1 MRKSVTLEC
10 SAINVN
16 KSITR
21 LDYQWQK
28 EFVDI
33 SGASKNTYE
42 TLEPGSYRCKITN
55 GYRTV
60 YTQDA
65 IVALE
70 PIWVTDII
78 INTQSITN
86 SGKIQYTINPEE
98 ADDKT
103 ITFDTKITPDYTID
117 AAGNVTINADGC
129 NFEVVARSQFGKDYS
144 EVIGRKTITGYNR
157 VAVKSI
163 TITTTTI
170 QDTGQIQT
178 SVSPE
183 NASITKKEFEL
194 LSGSE
199 YVVMDNTGYVS
210 EVKSPGTFSVRV
222 SGFDKS
228 GNVVI
233 NTKSIAA
240 TNEFVKITGVSITTD
255 TVSEGSTI
263 TYKTIPTSVPANLKS
278 VKIEL
283 YNQGNSDYV
292 NVNIDSNG
300 KVTGITE
307 DMNGKK
313 FKAKITVVDKYDNAV
328 SNTKEITC
336 KFIVVNV
343 WIEPDTITNTGY
355 LTAFYEPIDSI
366 ILTDTGVKV
375 ITNANYVNVDGDKKL
390 PQLSYIKSGNGVI
403 GVSKVDVVESGVI
416 TCSGGV
422 SMFVHDKGRLL
433 KSYTNTITLKK
444 TPVTIPVTSITV
456 PSQTITDE
464 GVVNYTISPSNATNK
479 NVKFSFKSST
489 SNATIDPSTGK
500 ITVTNDD
507 SVVVVVTAQDGS
519 GVKGEGT
526 ITLKKTP
533 VTPTGDYF
541 IAKTARGNKTGRGSW
556 DNATDDIN
564 TDEFIYDNGT
574 IKLGNTYIE
583 TDKVCDVGRRIII
596 ITNNVSIIGG
606 CEVGTFA
613 PKSDIDKSGFYNIS
627 SDDHDGISI
636 NFVSAIIT
644 NCDFYNISSG
654 YRNGV
659 NILASSAIIT
669 NCDFYNISS
678 SNNDDGSN
686 GVEFFGSASAT
697 ITNCNFYN
705 INGNSDGIDFGRAS
719 ATITNCNFYNISSNN
734 HAGINFG
741 RAFTTIEN
749 CTFSAIESNNSTR
762 YTSYSDLIKILPPET
777 GCKFLPEG
785 EAQSIYFSND
795 CVING
800 KKVGDLLNTPTNPTI
815 TITPDSLTDSG
826 TIAYTITPETSC
838 QFAII
843 DGTFDAVAIGTAGD
857 VNVDGNIMWFVG
869 AKTIDIVSV
878 KYNSNLVV
886 RVSCMDGSGY
896 YVDKTIP
903 IHKTEE
909 QPLII
914 TTPILSSEQD
924 TQTSQIATNKSNAK
938 FVKSWFIS
946 DMMFNEVAQ
955 PTGVIN
961 AYIVR
966 VDESGLLTY
975 KTYLSDRIPGST
987 MVSIQQMIDN
997 TTATSPINSF
1007 VEGYTYCGAIGLNEE
1022 CTALS
1027 VTYATLQATITAYT
1041 TTLTSTAI
1049 YDKSD
1054 YVS

>member
-117 AAGNVTINADGC
+117 AAGNVTINADRC

-144 EVIGRKTITGYNR
+144 EVIGRKTIIGYNR

-183 NASITKKEFEL
+183 NASIIKKEFEL

-228 GNVVI
+228 GNVVT

-240 TNEFVKITGVSITTD
+240 TNEFVKITGVSITTN

-375 ITNANYVNVDGDKKL
+375 ITNANYVNVDEDKKL
-390 PQLSYIKSGNGVI
+390 PQLSYIKSGNGI
-403 GVSKVDVVESGVI
+403 ISVSKVDVVESGVI

-444 TPVTIPVTSITV
+444 
-456 PSQTITDE
+456 
-464 GVVNYTISPSNATNK
+464 A
-479 NVKFSFKSST
+479 
-489 SNATIDPSTGK
+489 
-500 ITVTNDD
+500 
-507 SVVVVVTAQDGS
+507 
-519 GVKGEGT
+519 
-526 ITLKKTP
+526 L

-541 IAKTARGNKTGRGSW
+541 IAKTAKGNKTGRGSW
-556 DNATDDIN
+556 DNATDDIK
-564 TDEFIYDNGT
+564 TFDYSGDGKIR
-574 IKLGNTYIE
+574 LGDTYIE
-583 TDKVCDVGRRIII
+583 TGKKCDFANKAYFLQVSSLTGGCKFGSFVPNSSDKSS
-596 ITNNVSIIGG
+596 ITNITNIVPYSVSLYSESKFVTITN
-606 CEVGTFA
+606 C
-613 PKSDIDKSGFYNIS
+613 DFYNIVNNNNTDNYSCGVIS
-627 SDDHDGISI
+627 SGGLVT
-636 NFVSAIIT
+636 NIIT
-644 NCDFYNISSG
+644 NCDFYNISVIIPNATVRGAYGVTISSKLTATNCNFHDIYMENIDG
-654 YRNGV
+654 YNRTIRGFDINSTFGNV
-659 NILASSAIIT
+659 RFSNCEFYNISNIVADSNNNKEYASMYGFSSHASNVT
-669 NCDFYNISS
+669 FDACDFYNI
-678 SNNDDGSN
+678 N
-686 GVEFFGSASAT
+686 GYNKYGIYMTAT
-697 ITNCNFYN
+697 
-705 INGNSDGIDFGRAS
+705 
-719 ATITNCNFYNISSNN
+719 
-734 HAGINFG
+734 
-741 RAFTTIEN
+741 FTTITN
-749 CTFSAIESNNSTR
+749 CTFSAIESNDSRN
-762 YTSYSDLIKILPPET
+762 YTPYSDLIKILPPET

-785 EAQSIYFSND
+785 KAQSIYFDNE

-800 KKVGDLLNTPTNPTI
+800 KKVSDL
-815 TITPDSLTDSG
+815 
-826 TIAYTITPETSC
+826 
-838 QFAII
+838 F
-843 DGTFDAVAIGTAGD
+843 
-857 VNVDGNIMWFVG
+857 
-869 AKTIDIVSV
+869 K
-878 KYNSNLVV
+878 
-886 RVSCMDGSGY
+886 
-896 YVDKTIP
+896 
-903 IHKTEE
+903 
-909 QPLII
+909 
-914 TTPILSSEQD
+914 
-924 TQTSQIATNKSNAK
+924 
-938 FVKSWFIS
+938 
-946 DMMFNEVAQ
+946 
-955 PTGVIN
+955 
-961 AYIVR
+961 
-966 VDESGLLTY
+966 
-975 KTYLSDRIPGST
+975 
-987 MVSIQQMIDN
+987 
-997 TTATSPINSF
+997 
-1007 VEGYTYCGAIGLNEE
+1007 
-1022 CTALS
+1022 
-1027 VTYATLQATITAYT
+1027 
-1041 TTLTSTAI
+1041 
-1049 YDKSD
+1049 
-1054 YVS
+1054 

>member
-70 PIWVTDII
+70 PIWVTYII

-183 NASITKKEFEL
+183 NASIVKKEFEL

-199 YVVMDNTGYVS
+199 YVVMDSTGYVS

-228 GNVVI
+228 GNVVT

-313 FKAKITVVDKYDNAV
+313 FKAKITVVDKYNNVV

-336 KFIVVNV
+336 KSVI
-343 WIEPDTITNTGY
+343 
-355 LTAFYEPIDSI
+355 S
-366 ILTDTGVKV
+366 VK
-375 ITNANYVNVDGDKKL
+375 
-390 PQLSYIKSGNGVI
+390 
-403 GVSKVDVVESGVI
+403 
-416 TCSGGV
+416 
-422 SMFVHDKGRLL
+422 
-433 KSYTNTITLKK
+433 
-444 TPVTIPVTSITV
+444 SITV
-456 PSQTITDE
+456 P
-464 GVVNYTISPSNATNK
+464 N
-479 NVKFSFKSST
+479 
-489 SNATIDPSTGK
+489 
-500 ITVTNDD
+500 
-507 SVVVVVTAQDGS
+507 
-519 GVKGEGT
+519 
-526 ITLKKTP
+526 
-533 VTPTGDYF
+533 
-541 IAKTARGNKTGRGSW
+541 
-556 DNATDDIN
+556 
-564 TDEFIYDNGT
+564 
-574 IKLGNTYIE
+574 
-583 TDKVCDVGRRIII
+583 
-596 ITNNVSIIGG
+596 
-606 CEVGTFA
+606 
-613 PKSDIDKSGFYNIS
+613 
-627 SDDHDGISI
+627 
-636 NFVSAIIT
+636 
-644 NCDFYNISSG
+644 
-654 YRNGV
+654 
-659 NILASSAIIT
+659 
-669 NCDFYNISS
+669 
-678 SNNDDGSN
+678 
-686 GVEFFGSASAT
+686 
-697 ITNCNFYN
+697 
-705 INGNSDGIDFGRAS
+705 
-719 ATITNCNFYNISSNN
+719 
-734 HAGINFG
+734 
-741 RAFTTIEN
+741 
-749 CTFSAIESNNSTR
+749 
-762 YTSYSDLIKILPPET
+762 
-777 GCKFLPEG
+777 
-785 EAQSIYFSND
+785 
-795 CVING
+795 
-800 KKVGDLLNTPTNPTI
+800 
-815 TITPDSLTDSG
+815 
-826 TIAYTITPETSC
+826 
-838 QFAII
+838 
-843 DGTFDAVAIGTAGD
+843 
-857 VNVDGNIMWFVG
+857 
-869 AKTIDIVSV
+869 
-878 KYNSNLVV
+878 
-886 RVSCMDGSGY
+886 
-896 YVDKTIP
+896 
-903 IHKTEE
+903 
-909 QPLII
+909 
-914 TTPILSSEQD
+914 
-924 TQTSQIATNKSNAK
+924 
-938 FVKSWFIS
+938 
-946 DMMFNEVAQ
+946 
-955 PTGVIN
+955 
-961 AYIVR
+961 
-966 VDESGLLTY
+966 
-975 KTYLSDRIPGST
+975 
-987 MVSIQQMIDN
+987 
-997 TTATSPINSF
+997 
-1007 VEGYTYCGAIGLNEE
+1007 
-1022 CTALS
+1022 
-1027 VTYATLQATITAYT
+1027 
-1041 TTLTSTAI
+1041 
-1049 YDKSD
+1049 
-1054 YVS
+1054 

>member
-42 TLEPGSYRCKITN
+42 TLEPGSYRCKVTN

-65 IVALE
+65 IVTLE

-228 GNVVI
+228 GNVVT

-240 TNEFVKITGVSITTD
+240 TNEFVKITGVSITTN

-307 DMNGKK
+307 GMNGKK
-313 FKAKITVVDKYDNAV
+313 FKAKITVVDKYDNTV

-336 KFIVVNV
+336 KSVI
-343 WIEPDTITNTGY
+343 
-355 LTAFYEPIDSI
+355 S
-366 ILTDTGVKV
+366 VK
-375 ITNANYVNVDGDKKL
+375 
-390 PQLSYIKSGNGVI
+390 
-403 GVSKVDVVESGVI
+403 
-416 TCSGGV
+416 
-422 SMFVHDKGRLL
+422 
-433 KSYTNTITLKK
+433 
-444 TPVTIPVTSITV
+444 SITV
-456 PSQTITDE
+456 PNQTITDS
-464 GVVNYTISPSNATNK
+464 GNVNYTISPSNATNK

-500 ITVTNDD
+500 ITVTNDG

-519 GVKGEGT
+519 GIKGEGT

-556 DNATDDIN
+556 DNATDDIK
-564 TDEFIYDNGT
+564 TFDYDGVGE
-574 IKLGNTYIE
+574 IELGDPYHKTYIE
-583 TDKVCDVGRRIII
+583 TGKVCDIGGTHILMASR
-596 ITNNVSIIGG
+596 NSDIIGG
-606 CEVGTFA
+606 CEVGTFT
-613 PKSDIDKSGFYNIS
+613 PKSDIDRSGLYNIN
-627 SDDHDGISI
+627 GNGPSI
-636 NFVSAIIT
+636 DI
-644 NCDFYNISSG
+644 C
-654 YRNGV
+654 
-659 NILASSAIIT
+659 ASSIM
-669 NCDFYNISS
+669 
-678 SNNDDGSN
+678 
-686 GVEFFGSASAT
+686 

-705 INGNSDGIDFGRAS
+705 VSSYIYECILFASSPVIINCDFYNIISSSDEGITFNHAS
-719 ATITNCNFYNISSNN
+719 AMINNCKFYNISSSGK
-734 HAGINFG
+734 GIKFPSVSAMITNCKFYNISSKNEYG
-741 RAFTTIEN
+741 AIVDSSILSALSATIEN
-749 CTFSAIESNNSTR
+749 CTFSAIESNDSTK
-762 YTSYSDLIKILPPET
+762 YTPYSSLIKILPPET
-777 GCKFLPEG
+777 GCKFVPEG
-785 EAQSIYFSND
+785 KAQSIKFGSD

-800 KKVGDLLNTPTNPTI
+800 KKVSDLLNTHPTI

-826 TIAYTITPETSC
+826 TITYTITPETSC

-843 DGTFDAVAIGTAGD
+843 NGTFDAVEIGTTE
-857 VNVDGNIMWFVG
+857 NVTIDDETMWFVG
-869 AKTIDIVSV
+869 AKTIDIASV
-878 KYNSNLVV
+878 KYDSNLVV

-903 IHKTEE
+903 
-909 QPLII
+909 
-914 TTPILSSEQD
+914 
-924 TQTSQIATNKSNAK
+924 
-938 FVKSWFIS
+938 VKSTKIQSLKIDLPS
-946 DMMFNEVAQ
+946 DGYVAEHMNEYA
-955 PTGVIN
+955 PVI
-961 AYIVR
+961 
-966 VDESGLLTY
+966 
-975 KTYLSDRIPGST
+975 
-987 MVSIQQMIDN
+987 
-997 TTATSPINSF
+997 ATSPSQRTMTIPFTITPNNSELLKYVKF
-1007 VEGYTYCGAIGLNEE
+1007 KPLNWTLSEGGGSVIYTLTETGVFNAQFSFNQGNYYFAPQNDIE
-1022 CTALS
+1022 
-1027 VTYATLQATITAYT
+1027 VTAYT
-1041 TTLTSTAI
+1041 IDGSNLSSTIVLWKKYYAM
-1049 YDKSD
+1049 DLQE
-1054 YVS
+1054 YVKPGI

>member
-65 IVALE
+65 IVTLE

-98 ADDKT
+98 ADNKT

-117 AAGNVTINADGC
+117 AAGNVTINTDGC

-144 EVIGRKTITGYNR
+144 EVIGRKTIIGYNR

-183 NASITKKEFEL
+183 NASIVKKEFEL

-199 YVVMDNTGYVS
+199 YVVMDSTGYVS

-222 SGFDKS
+222 SGFDKV
-228 GNVVI
+228 GNVVT

-255 TVSEGSTI
+255 TVSEGNTI
-263 TYKTIPTSVPANLKS
+263 TYKTIPPSVPANLKS
-278 VKIEL
+278 VMIEL

-313 FKAKITVVDKYDNAV
+313 FKAKITVVDKYDNTV

-336 KFIVVNV
+336 KSVI
-343 WIEPDTITNTGY
+343 
-355 LTAFYEPIDSI
+355 S
-366 ILTDTGVKV
+366 VK
-375 ITNANYVNVDGDKKL
+375 
-390 PQLSYIKSGNGVI
+390 
-403 GVSKVDVVESGVI
+403 
-416 TCSGGV
+416 
-422 SMFVHDKGRLL
+422 
-433 KSYTNTITLKK
+433 
-444 TPVTIPVTSITV
+444 SITV
-456 PSQTITDE
+456 PSQTITDS
-464 GVVNYTISPSNATNK
+464 GNVKYTISPSNATNK

-500 ITVTNDD
+500 ITVTNDG

-533 VTPTGDYF
+533 VEPTGDYF
-541 IAKTARGNKTGRGSW
+541 IAKTARGDKSGRGSW
-556 DNATDDIN
+556 DNATDDIKTFDYN
-564 TDEFIYDNGT
+564 DIGV
-574 IKLGNTYIE
+574 IKLGNTYVE
-583 TDKVCDVGRRIII
+583 TGKVCDVGERWL
-596 ITNNVSIIGG
+596 NLGGCVIGG
-606 CEVGTFA
+606 CEVGSFD
-613 PKSDIDKSGFYNIS
+613 PKPNDRSDINNINNINGIYGIVVDQTSATLTNCNFYNINVYGNSGRGVRMDRISATITNCDFYNIS
-627 SDDHDGISI
+627 GGMYGVEVRSIS
-636 NFVSAIIT
+636 ATIT

-654 YRNGV
+654 VYGV
-659 NILASSAIIT
+659 YVSDIYGYT
-669 NCDFYNISS
+669 
-678 SNNDDGSN
+678 
-686 GVEFFGSASAT
+686 SAT
-697 ITNCNFYN
+697 L
-705 INGNSDGIDFGRAS
+705 
-719 ATITNCNFYNISSNN
+719 TNCNFYNISGGDG
-734 HAGINFG
+734 GISYG
-741 RAFTTIEN
+741 VTFTNTSATITN
-749 CTFSAIESNNSTR
+749 CTFSAIESNNPTN
-762 YTSYSDLIKILPPET
+762 YTLYSDLIKILPPET

-785 EAQSIYFSND
+785 RPQSIYFDDD
-795 CVING
+795 CIING
-800 KKVGDLLNTPTNPTI
+800 KKVSDLLNTPTNPTI
-815 TITPDSLTDSG
+815 IITPDSLTDSG
-826 TIAYTITPETSC
+826 TIAYTITPQTSC

-843 DGTFDAVAIGTAGD
+843 NGTFDAVEIGTVG
-857 VNVDGNIMWFVG
+857 NVTTDDETMWFVG
-869 AKTIDIVSV
+869 TKTIDIASV
-878 KYNSNLVV
+878 KYDSNLVV

-903 IHKTEE
+903 
-909 QPLII
+909 
-914 TTPILSSEQD
+914 
-924 TQTSQIATNKSNAK
+924 
-938 FVKSWFIS
+938 VKSTKIQSLKIDLPSDGYFAEHMDEYAPVIS
-946 DMMFNEVAQ
+946 SSHRTMTIPFTITPNNSELMQYVKFKPLNW
-955 PTGVIN
+955 TLT
-961 AYIVR
+961 
-966 VDESGLLTY
+966 ESG
-975 KTYLSDRIPGST
+975 G
-987 MVSIQQMIDN
+987 
-997 TTATSPINSF
+997 
-1007 VEGYTYCGAIGLNEE
+1007 
-1022 CTALS
+1022 S
-1027 VTYATLQATITAYT
+1027 VTYTLTEAGVFTAQFSPNQDNYYFAPQNDIEVTAYT
-1041 TTLTSTAI
+1041 IDGSNLSSTIVLWKKYYAM
-1049 YDKSD
+1049 DLQE
-1054 YVS
+1054 YVKPGI

>member
-144 EVIGRKTITGYNR
+144 EVLGRKTIIGYNR

-163 TITTTTI
+163 AITTTTI

-183 NASITKKEFEL
+183 NASIIKKEFEL

-228 GNVVI
+228 GNVVT

-375 ITNANYVNVDGDKKL
+375 ITNANYVNVDEDKKL

-403 GVSKVDVVESGVI
+403 SVSKVDVVESGVI

-422 SMFVHDKGRLL
+422 LMFVHDKGQLL

-500 ITVTNDD
+500 IIVTNDG

-533 VTPTGDYF
+533 V
-541 IAKTARGNKTGRGSW
+541 
-556 DNATDDIN
+556 
-564 TDEFIYDNGT
+564 
-574 IKLGNTYIE
+574 
-583 TDKVCDVGRRIII
+583 
-596 ITNNVSIIGG
+596 
-606 CEVGTFA
+606 
-613 PKSDIDKSGFYNIS
+613 
-627 SDDHDGISI
+627 
-636 NFVSAIIT
+636 
-644 NCDFYNISSG
+644 
-654 YRNGV
+654 
-659 NILASSAIIT
+659 
-669 NCDFYNISS
+669 
-678 SNNDDGSN
+678 
-686 GVEFFGSASAT
+686 
-697 ITNCNFYN
+697 
-705 INGNSDGIDFGRAS
+705 
-719 ATITNCNFYNISSNN
+719 
-734 HAGINFG
+734 
-741 RAFTTIEN
+741 
-749 CTFSAIESNNSTR
+749 
-762 YTSYSDLIKILPPET
+762 
-777 GCKFLPEG
+777 
-785 EAQSIYFSND
+785 
-795 CVING
+795 
-800 KKVGDLLNTPTNPTI
+800 TPTNPTI

-843 DGTFDAVAIGTAGD
+843 NGTFDAVEIGTTE
-857 VNVDGNIMWFVG
+857 NVTTDDETMWFVG
-869 AKTIDIVSV
+869 AKTIDIASV
-878 KYNSNLVV
+878 KYDGNLVV

-903 IHKTEE
+903 
-909 QPLII
+909 
-914 TTPILSSEQD
+914 
-924 TQTSQIATNKSNAK
+924 
-938 FVKSWFIS
+938 V
-946 DMMFNEVAQ
+946 
-955 PTGVIN
+955 
-961 AYIVR
+961 
-966 VDESGLLTY
+966 
-975 KTYLSDRIPGST
+975 
-987 MVSIQQMIDN
+987 
-997 TTATSPINSF
+997 
-1007 VEGYTYCGAIGLNEE
+1007 
-1022 CTALS
+1022 
-1027 VTYATLQATITAYT
+1027 TITAYKDSYFIAKT
-1041 TTLTSTAI
+1041 ARGDKTGRGSWSNAIDDIKTFGYDGSEVIELGDTYIETGKVCDVGGELRLTLTGNVVGGCEVGSFVPKSNNDRSSIYNINNTSEDMCGVAFGGDTTAI
-1049 YDKSD
+1049 VTNCDFYNISSGGFGYGGDNSVGVRFYDISAIVTNCDFHNISSNSNGLYMLRTSAIITNCDFYNIISD
-1054 YVS
+1054 GYQFSYSVHFNDTFAIITDCNFYNISCRNRDSFGYSVKMSYTSAIITNCNFYNISGDYDYGVIMSYASATIENCTFSAIETTNSSYYTPYSSLIKILPPETTGCKFLPEGKAQSIRFDGDCIINGKKVSDLLNS

>member
-42 TLEPGSYRCKITN
+42 TLEPGSYRCKVTN

-65 IVALE
+65 IVTLE

-228 GNVVI
+228 GNVVT

-240 TNEFVKITGVSITTD
+240 TNEFVKITGVSITTN

-307 DMNGKK
+307 GMNGKK
-313 FKAKITVVDKYDNAV
+313 FKAKITVVDKYNNIV
-328 SNTKEITC
+328 TNTKEITC
-336 KFIVVNV
+336 KF
-343 WIEPDTITNTGY
+343 TI
-355 LTAFYEPIDSI
+355 L
-366 ILTDTGVKV
+366 VK
-375 ITNANYVNVDGDKKL
+375 
-390 PQLSYIKSGNGVI
+390 
-403 GVSKVDVVESGVI
+403 
-416 TCSGGV
+416 
-422 SMFVHDKGRLL
+422 
-433 KSYTNTITLKK
+433 
-444 TPVTIPVTSITV
+444 SITV
-456 PSQTITDE
+456 PTQEITDE
-464 GVVNYTISPSNATNK
+464 GFITYTVLPENATNK
-479 NVKFSFKSST
+479 NVRFEFT
-489 SNATIDPSTGK
+489 TPPPGTTQELGDAEINNTTGK
-500 ITVTNDD
+500 ISVINEGFNY
-507 SVVVVVTAQDGS
+507 VVVIAQDGS

-526 ITLKKTP
+526 IILKKTP
-533 VTPTGDYF
+533 VIPTGDYF
-541 IAKTARGNKTGRGSW
+541 IANTARGNKTGRGSW
-556 DNATDDIN
+556 DNATDDIKTFYTN
-564 TDEFIYDNGT
+564 SAIN
-574 IKLGNTYIE
+574 LGKTYIE
-583 TDKVCDVGRRIII
+583 TDKICTCNINGVLNVGG
-596 ITNNVSIIGG
+596 TIIGG
-606 CEVGTFA
+606 CEVGKFVS
-613 PKSDIDKSGFYNIS
+613 KSITDKSSICNI
-627 SDDHDGISI
+627 DGG
-636 NFVSAIIT
+636 N
-644 NCDFYNISSG
+644 ND
-654 YRNGV
+654 GV
-659 NILASSAIIT
+659 NMQYTTSLSII
-669 NCDFYNISS
+669 
-678 SNNDDGSN
+678 
-686 GVEFFGSASAT
+686 
-697 ITNCNFYN
+697 
-705 INGNSDGIDFGRAS
+705 
-719 ATITNCNFYNISSNN
+719 NCNFYNISGDHGIDIEYASSITLNN
-734 HAGINFG
+734 CDFYDIGGKVEGISMDNTSSIMITGCNFYNISG
-741 RAFTTIEN
+741 IDYEGVSMDDNTISLSANN
-749 CTFSAIESNNSTR
+749 CNFHNISGYWGISVRCMSATIQNCIFSALESPNPEH

-777 GCKFLPEG
+777 GCKFLPKDK
-785 EAQSIYFSND
+785 AQSITFSD
-795 CVING
+795 DSIING
-800 KKVGDLLNTPTNPTI
+800 KKVSDLLNTYPTI
-815 TITPDSLTDSG
+815 TITPDNITDSG
-826 TIAYTITPETSC
+826 TIAYTITPETNC

-843 DGTFDAVAIGTAGD
+843 NGTFDAVTIGTTEN
-857 VNVDGNIMWFVG
+857 VNIDNNMMWFVG
-869 AKTIDIVSV
+869 AKTINIASV
-878 KYNSNLVV
+878 KYDSNLVV

-903 IHKTEE
+903 
-909 QPLII
+909 
-914 TTPILSSEQD
+914 
-924 TQTSQIATNKSNAK
+924 
-938 FVKSWFIS
+938 VKSTKLQSLTIDLPDGGFTIT
-946 DMMFNEVAQ
+946 DFNTQYLNTNNSSTNSNGTTIYTNYYTIPITVTPNNLKQ
-955 PTGVIN
+955 YVKFNTMSFKFDNNTGGGATYHAHYN
-961 AYIVR
+961 L
-966 VDESGLLTY
+966 DESGILTI
-975 KTYLSDRIPGST
+975 THWIIPNDVVDGDYVNVLT
-987 MVSIQQMIDN
+987 DDIKV
-997 TTATSPINSF
+997 
-1007 VEGYTYCGAIGLNEE
+1007 
-1022 CTALS
+1022 
-1027 VTYATLQATITAYT
+1027 TAYT
-1041 TTLTSTAI
+1041 TDGSNLSITSTLFKK
-1049 YDKSD
+1049 DT
-1054 YVS
+1054 